1 MPKLKKHEQL
11 FELPKDKLF
20 AYIRKANF
28 ESLKI
33 HFKAIYQK
41 GFEDG
46 VASHKAKRDE
56 QVIQSYLNAEFFKN
70 KNEKQDD
77 EQRR

>member
-1 MPKLKKHEQL
+1 MPKLKKRKEL
-11 FELPKDKLF
+11 YELPKDKLF
-20 AYIRKANF
+20 AHIRKANY
-28 ESLKI
+28 ESLRI
-33 HFKAIYQK
+33 HFEAIYRK

-70 KNEKQDD
+70 KNEKHDD